1 MRSNTLKS
9 LFTFFIIITTIGFIF
24 IKTNKNPKKILTQQQ
39 EQHIFKCNK
48 EGIYSDCEKIS
59 RVNRNKIKNQSF
71 IKSRKIEALISL
83 EKCTISLDKIHCQEL
98 ANEISQDKKEMSKI
112 SWLGRDITKKEY
124 KIIFNVSDKKF
135 NKKSAEAGDLE
146 NIDKDDDKNV
156 IEEEEV
162 LDILKLCKNVII
174 GNLKIPESYKEINS
188 ESSQIRTGSI
198 GYSYTNNLNKRAEMA
213 YKCFDP

>member
-9 LFTFFIIITTIGFIF
+9 LFTSFIIITAIGFIF
-24 IKTNKNPKKILTQQQ
+24 IKNNKNPKKILTKQQ

-48 EGIYSDCEKIS
+48 EGIYSDCEKIF

-71 IKSRKIEALISL
+71 IKSKKIEALISL

-98 ANEISQDKKEMSKI
+98 ANEILQDKDEISQI

-124 KIIFNVSDKKF
+124 KIIFNIANKKID
-135 NKKSAEAGDLE
+135 KKSAEVGDLE
-146 NIDKDDDKNV
+146 NNHADNEENV
-156 IEEEEV
+156 LEEEE
-162 LDILKLCKNVII
+162 LLGILKLCKNVII

-198 GYSYTNNLNKRAEMA
+198 GYSYTNNLNKKAEMA